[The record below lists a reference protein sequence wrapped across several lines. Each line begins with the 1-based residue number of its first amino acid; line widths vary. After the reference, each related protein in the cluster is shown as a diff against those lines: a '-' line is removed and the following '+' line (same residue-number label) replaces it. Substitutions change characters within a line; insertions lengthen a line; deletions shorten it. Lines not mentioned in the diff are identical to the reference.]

1 VAVTGQAA
9 WILVVDDNA
18 ITRELVRVTL
28 SSAGYAV
35 VEAGD
40 GATAYELLRHEL
52 PDLVLQGLALP
63 DVSGFRLLQQIR
75 ELPGGADLPVLAF
88 TGFLPRDDEARAEAA
103 GFTEVLVKPLEP
115 SELLEMV
122 SAYVPPMRGE
132 DAQADGGKRVLV
144 VENDP
149 VQRRLVRLRLE
160 QAGFVVETAADG
172 EQALEVARR
181 SRPDAILADVLM
193 PRLDGFRLCRA
204 VRQDPDLRAI
214 PLVLQSHQY
223 VDEANRA
230 LALRLGANAYLPRTL
245 DPRAAARALT
255 AAMAGPVV
263 SVSDTEIEEPYSE
276 YLDRLVLQLKR
287 QAVRNGELVLRN
299 AMHAA
304 ALAVLGA
311 TADALAHE
319 HTIESILDDTLYRC
333 IDAAGLS
340 VGIFYRVNGDAF
352 VAQTIVG
359 YSAAAGSA
367 VHTAFGHPDLLRRAL
382 ALADPIPL
390 PSDTPDKAATDFLAK
405 AGFRAALLMPV
416 SFGEERFGVLLFA
429 SNASEAMAREWV
441 GFARVIGGQI
451 GQAMALSRSF
461 DHLRMS
467 EERYRELY
475 HSTPLPL
482 WTFDLE
488 THAILSAN
496 DAAVALYGYTQ
507 QELLALRAEDLRPPE
522 EVERWRTYV
531 RTLPLGLHAKG
542 IWRHRKKDGTPII
555 VDVTTHSTTLN
566 GRRVQV
572 VVDNDVTERE
582 RVADEL
588 AEREE
593 RFRQVV
599 ENMQEVFFIADIEY
613 KEMLYISPAY
623 EEVWGRTRESLYA
636 APQSFLD
643 PVPADDRER
652 VLESIA
658 WVRRGEFPSGEEF
671 RVVRPD
677 GTIRW
682 VFARPVPI
690 KNDRGEVYRIAG
702 IALDITKRKQSEEVV
717 RRLTLAVEQSPASVL
732 ITDTAGDIEYVNR
745 KFTEVTGYQP
755 AEVLGKNPR
764 ILQSGETPKETYRE
778 LWETVTAGGEWH
790 GELHNKKKNGELF
803 WEAASISAVRDAA
816 GAVTHYLAVKED
828 ITERKHA
835 REALRDSELRYHTL
849 VDASFDGILIIEGA
863 RLVEVNRGIADML
876 GYSVEEMQRIGLLDL
891 IAPESRPLV
900 TRLLEG
906 TDEGIFELSA
916 LNKGGR
922 PALLQMV
929 VRRVTHAGRPALL
942 AAVRD
947 ITAQRSL
954 EAQYRQAQK
963 MEAVGRLAGGVAHDF
978 NNLLTVITSYSQLML
993 EDMAPGDTGRED
1005 LEEIRRAAN
1014 SAAALT
1020 RQLLAFSRQQV
1031 LQPVVLDLNGIV
1043 SGAAKMLQRVIGEDV
1058 ALVTVLAP
1066 DLQMVKADPGQIE
1079 QVLMNLAVNARD
1091 AMPTG
1096 GKLTIETSNVVLDT
1110 AYAAGHTM
1118 VPAGDYVLLAMS
1130 DTGVGMTED
1139 TKARLF
1145 EPFFT
1150 TKEQG
1155 KGTGL
1160 GLATV
1165 YGIVKQSGGFVWVY
1179 SELGNGTTFKVY
1191 LPQVSVQAEAQRH
1204 RTTSTELP
1212 HGTETVLLAEDA
1224 APVRAVAKLILERCG
1239 YTVFEAPNGKV
1250 ALDVAAGHREGVDLL
1265 VTDVV
1270 MPEMSGRELA
1280 DRLRELRPGIKV
1292 LFVSGYTDDAVIRH
1306 GILDPGNAYLQKPF
1320 TPEALALKVRDVL
1333 DHEAPPR

>member
-1 VAVTGQAA
+1 VAVSAQTAR
-9 WILVVDDNA
+9 ILVVDDNA
-18 ITRELVRVTL
+18 TTRELVRVSL
-28 SSAGYAV
+28 GSAGYAV

-40 GATAYELLRHEL
+40 GATAYELLRREL

-63 DVSGFRLLQQIR
+63 DLSGFDLLQRIR
-75 ELPGGADLPVLAF
+75 ALPGGADLPVLAF
-88 TGFLPRDDEARAEAA
+88 AGFLPREDEARAEAG
-103 GFTEVLVKPLEP
+103 GFNEVLIKPLEP
-115 SELLEMV
+115 SQLIDMV

-132 DAQADGGKRVLV
+132 DAPAGGGKRVLV

-160 QAGFVVETAADG
+160 HAGFVVETAADG
-172 EQALEVARR
+172 EQALKAARG

-223 VDEANRA
+223 LDEANRA

-255 AAMAGPVV
+255 VAIAGPVAP
-263 SVSDTEIEEPYSE
+263 VSDTEIDEPYSE

-287 QAVRNGELVLRN
+287 HAARNAELSQRN

-304 ALAVLGA
+304 ALVVLGA
-311 TADALAHE
+311 TADSLAHQRS
-319 HTIESILDDTLYRC
+319 IESILDDTLSRC

-367 VHTAFGHPDLLRRAL
+367 VHTGFGHPDLLRRAL
-382 ALADPIPL
+382 AVAEPIPL
-390 PSDTPDKAATDFLAK
+390 PSDTPDEAATDFLAK
-405 AGFRAALLMPV
+405 MGFRVALLMPV
-416 SFGEERFGVLLFA
+416 SFGEERLGVLVFA
-429 SNASEAMAREWV
+429 SKAGEAMAGWV

-467 EERYRELY
+467 EERYRELFRA
-475 HSTPLPL
+475 TPLPM
-482 WTFDLE
+482 WSFDLE
-488 THAILSAN
+488 THAILTVN

-507 QELLALRAEDLRPPE
+507 QEFLALKAEDLRPPE
-522 EVERWRTYV
+522 DVEQWRTYF

-555 VDVTTHSTTLN
+555 VDVTTHSTTVS
-566 GRRVQV
+566 GRRVQI

-582 RVADEL
+582 RVAGEL
-588 AEREE
+588 AEREQ

-599 ENMQEVFFIADIEY
+599 ENMQEVFFVADIEY

-623 EEVWGRTRESLYA
+623 EAVWGRTRESLYA

-643 PVPADDRER
+643 SVPADDRER

-658 WVRRGEFPSGEEF
+658 WVQRGEFPSGEEF

-690 KNDRGEVYRIAG
+690 KNDQGEVYRIAG
-702 IALDITKRKQSEEVV
+702 IALDITNRKQSEDVIH
-717 RRLTLAVEQSPASVL
+717 RLTIAMEQSPASVV
-732 ITDTAGDIEYVNR
+732 ITDTAGDIQYVNR
-745 KFTEVTGYQP
+745 KFTEVTGYLP
-755 AEVLGKNPR
+755 AEVMGKNPR
-764 ILQSGETPKETYRE
+764 MLQSGETPKETYRE
-778 LWETVTAGGEWH
+778 LWETITAGGEWH
-790 GELHNKKKNGELF
+790 GELRNRKKNGELF
-803 WEAASISAVRDAA
+803 WESASISAARDSV
-816 GAVTHYLAVKED
+816 GAITHYLAVKED
-828 ITERKHA
+828 ITAQKQA
-835 REALRDSELRYHTL
+835 REALLDSELRYRTL
-849 VDASFDGILIIEGA
+849 VDASFDGILVIEGT

-876 GYSVEEMQRIGLLDL
+876 GYTVEEMQRIGPLDL
-891 IAPESRPLV
+891 IAPESQPLA

-922 PALLQMV
+922 LVLLQMV

-947 ITAQRSL
+947 ITGQRSL

-1091 AMPTG
+1091 AMPMG

-1118 VPAGDYVLLAMS
+1118 VPAGEYVLLAMS

-1165 YGIVKQSGGFVWVY
+1165 YGIVKQSGAFVWVY
-1179 SELGNGTTFKVY
+1179 SELGRGTTFKVY
-1191 LPQVSVQAEAQRH
+1191 LPQVSAQAEAQRH

-1224 APVRAVAKLILERCG
+1224 APVRAVAKLILDRCG
-1239 YTVFEAPNGKV
+1239 YTVIEAPNGKV

-1292 LFVSGYTDDAVIRH
+1292 LFVSGYTDDAVVRH